1 VRLLLDTRIFL
12 WAHTDRARIGTTMAV
27 LEDSA
32 NDLLL
37 SAVVAWE
44 IAIKHAVGRMPL
56 PQPPASYVP
65 DRMSAIGA
73 QPVPVSHAHALGV
86 ASLPLLHRDPF
97 DRLLVAQAIQLGATL
112 VTADPV
118 LADYPA
124 ETLLV

>member
-1 VRLLLDTRIFL
+1 
-12 WAHTDRARIGTTMAV
+12 MAV
-27 LEDSA
+27 LEDLE

-56 PQPPASYVP
+56 PEPPASYVP
-65 DRMSAIGA
+65 DRMRAIGA

-97 DRLLVAQAIQLGATL
+97 DRLLVAQAIDLDATV
-112 VTADPV
+112 VTADAV
-118 LADYPA
+118 LAGYPA

>member
-1 VRLLLDTRIFL
+1 VRLLLDTHIFL
-12 WAHTDRARIGTTMAV
+12 WAHTDRARIGATMAV
-27 LEDSA
+27 LEDLE

-56 PQPPASYVP
+56 PEPPASYVP
-65 DRMSAIGA
+65 DRMRAIGA

-97 DRLLVAQAIQLGATL
+97 DRLLVAQAIDLDATV
-112 VTADPV
+112 VTADAV
-118 LADYPA
+118 LAGYPA